1 MQWQRDVHLSSLGSR
16 AVKSGREKDA
26 SLDQDFVGLLRSGS
40 TIFKEASCQR
50 IWAAVTYAYTLMR
63 LVSRYV
69 KSARLSC
76 AGGKMVVTYNGLKAA
91 NALDITAKEILA
103 VLYARNVWL
112 DYYKQMR
119 TAKFQRLSKST
130 ICTPHYVF
138 WKIILRRQL
147 HDIRKPLVGEDAMQM
162 GAKRKRH
169 SDENFLGTSASVP
182 PSDRMWSAL
191 LRCLERMITL
201 TTDKSVVSELVL
213 LFVALA
219 TRTRSE
225 VLLQSAMEMRA
236 WKDAAFLKEPLEAK
250 AEVLASH
257 LHALHG
263 ASWKKKLKVKD
274 YSISTCTLASSGKK
288 WIFAGLTSASVAT
301 LMEPTSSLSTQRI
314 GNWARTLP
322 HVGPFVAQHWNLN
335 MYQLAVDT
343 GAEIIKPIE
352 FSPLQ
357 ANAISLRNTAKSC
370 ARFVDTRSN
379 QIPGAASLGDEASD
393 DEASEDELGADDDE
407 DDEDSQIDSE
417 NNEAGEGLEEEFFE
431 WLNPLGICF
440 SRVPRSELPQHYNT
454 LQKELEQY
462 RALNGVWRFEFGLTA
477 DVRLR
482 LSGDELRALDL
493 DNLLCNSCM
502 LEKVLQELMLHPQSF
517 FPTC

>member
-1 MQWQRDVHLSSLGSR
+1 
-16 AVKSGREKDA
+16 
-26 SLDQDFVGLLRSGS
+26 
-40 TIFKEASCQR
+40 
-50 IWAAVTYAYTLMR
+50 
-63 LVSRYV
+63 
-69 KSARLSC
+69 
-76 AGGKMVVTYNGLKAA
+76 
-91 NALDITAKEILA
+91 
-103 VLYARNVWL
+103 
-112 DYYKQMR
+112 
-119 TAKFQRLSKST
+119 
-130 ICTPHYVF
+130 
-138 WKIILRRQL
+138 
-147 HDIRKPLVGEDAMQM
+147 
-162 GAKRKRH
+162 
-169 SDENFLGTSASVP
+169 
-182 PSDRMWSAL
+182 
-191 LRCLERMITL
+191 
-201 TTDKSVVSELVL
+201 
-213 LFVALA
+213 
-219 TRTRSE
+219 
-225 VLLQSAMEMRA
+225 
-236 WKDAAFLKEPLEAK
+236 
-250 AEVLASH
+250 
-257 LHALHG
+257 
-263 ASWKKKLKVKD
+263 
-274 YSISTCTLASSGKK
+274 
-288 WIFAGLTSASVAT
+288 
-301 LMEPTSSLSTQRI
+301 
-314 GNWARTLP
+314 
-322 HVGPFVAQHWNLN
+322 